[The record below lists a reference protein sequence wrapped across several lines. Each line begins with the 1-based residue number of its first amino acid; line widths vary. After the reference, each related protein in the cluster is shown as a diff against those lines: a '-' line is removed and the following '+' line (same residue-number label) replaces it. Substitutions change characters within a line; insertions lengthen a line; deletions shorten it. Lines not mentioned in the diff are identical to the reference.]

1 MERGTL
7 HGYPIAVAERNIS
20 GLTRIRQEFMGGAM
34 TPRRLRDEQAVCPHD
49 EVGLPRAYL
58 NAMSYLANPV
68 CPY

>member
-1 MERGTL
+1 
-7 HGYPIAVAERNIS
+7 
-20 GLTRIRQEFMGGAM
+20 M

-58 NAMSYLANPV
+58 NAMNYLANPA